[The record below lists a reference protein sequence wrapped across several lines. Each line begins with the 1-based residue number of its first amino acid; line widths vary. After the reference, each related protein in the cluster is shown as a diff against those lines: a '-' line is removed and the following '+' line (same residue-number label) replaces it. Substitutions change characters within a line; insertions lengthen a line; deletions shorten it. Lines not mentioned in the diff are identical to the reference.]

1 MNIEELVRQYGYWMV
16 AGGTLVEG
24 DATVITAAFLAHRG
38 YLNLIWVCV
47 LAGAATTLQN
57 LALYELALRRGGSL
71 AEGTGKTSLRIQRV
85 LSWVQTRG
93 ALLLF
98 ASRFL
103 LGIRS
108 AAALACGVAKMS
120 RARFFWTNLAG
131 AVAWTG
137 VMAAA
142 GYSGGHLFTILVDDV
157 KRHEWTVA
165 AGLAVAIT
173 FGVLWKTRAA
183 EVVDLTI
190 AAGMIEGWAKSGF
203 SKRKKKTS
211 R

>member
-1 MNIEELVRQYGYWMV
+1 M
-16 AGGTLVEG
+16 EG

-38 YLNLIWVCV
+38 YLNLTWVCV
-47 LAGAATTLQN
+47 LAGLTTVVQN
-57 LALYELALRRGGSL
+57 LALYELARRQGAAL
-71 AEGTGKTSLRIQRV
+71 AEGTTRTALQIQKV
-85 LSWVQTRG
+85 LGWVRGRG

-103 LGIRS
+103 LGVRS
-108 AAALACGVAKMS
+108 AAALACGVAKMP
-120 RARFFWTNLAG
+120 RALFFWSNLAG
-131 AVAWTG
+131 AVVWTV

-165 AGLAVAIT
+165 GSLALAVT
-173 FGVLWKTRAA
+173 TTVLWKTRAA

-190 AAGMIEGWAKSGF
+190 AAGMIEGWAKSRL
-203 SKRKKKTS
+203 SKRRKRMS